1 VVLFNL
7 CMTSL
12 SNSSHNSNVSSS
24 QEVPTQ
30 SMLPP
35 LMYVPTYTLQPALPE
50 ELRELALLKEPSA
63 SAHCLPA
70 MEPVFSS
77 GFQPGAPLAL
87 PQLGLPQ
94 LGLPQ
99 LALPQLGLPQL
110 GLPQLGD
117 SHSEALQPGVPQLPG
132 LEQIASQQFRDD
144 ADFLDRSACCAFESA
159 TPAALA
165 LMPSLPAGTPISE
178 AYRQV
183 MPNYEEQKWAS
194 VPLERYDSVLGTVIS
209 TVPNG
214 IMRIVT
220 HSNIVD
226 SVFFDTIATG
236 QMRQIATYRTRY
248 CSTMEHSGDVKVEL
262 PDGRT
267 RLDHTV
273 TLKRGYSQGAV
284 IVSPWKQNAPMV
296 VSALEPTLGISEIQI
311 MDSNRENRKR
321 FIIPLAYRDC
331 GANTACIAVKL
342 AYNPETNVTSATL
355 CRDYIMGFADN
366 TELLLN
372 EVERVYPA

>member
-1 VVLFNL
+1 MKFILPGVVLFNL

-24 QEVPTQ
+24 QEVPVQ

-35 LMYVPTYTLQPALPE
+35 LMYVPTYTLQPSLPE

-77 GFQPGAPLAL
+77 GFQPGAPELPPLAL

-94 LGLPQ
+94 LG
-99 LALPQLGLPQL
+99 
-110 GLPQLGD
+110 D
-117 SHSEALQPGVPQLPG
+117 YHSEALQPGVPQLPG

-144 ADFLDRSACCAFESA
+144 ADFLDRSACSAFESA
-159 TPAALA
+159 TPAAFA
-165 LMPSLPAGTPISE
+165 LMPSLPEGTPMSE

-183 MPNYEEQKWAS
+183 MPDYEERKWDS

-236 QMRQIATYRTRY
+236 QMRQIATYRNRY
-248 CSTMEHSGDVKVEL
+248 CSTMEHSGDIKVEL